1 MGARAIFLDRDGV
14 LTRERPDY
22 VKTPD
27 ELEILPGIYEPLRQV
42 RQKGYRI
49 IVVTNQSVIGRGLAK
64 HSDMARIHDRLLRD
78 LAIHGCSVDAIYYCP
93 HLPEDHCGCRK
104 PEPGLIIRATNEL
117 DIDLKR
123 SWMIGDKDIDLEA
136 ARRAGCRGLKVPTNG
151 NGLKDAVHR
160 IALAEND
167 SEAIGSS

>member
-1 MGARAIFLDRDGV
+1 LDRDGV
-14 LTRERPDY
+14 LTRERSDY

-49 IVVTNQSVIGRGLAK
+49 VVVTNQSVIGRGLAN
-64 HSDMARIHDRLLRD
+64 HGDMARIHDRLLRD
-78 LAIHGCSVDAIYYCP
+78 LANHGCSVDAIYYCP

-104 PEPGLIIRATNEL
+104 PKPGLIIKATKEL

-136 ARRAGCRGLKVPTNG
+136 ARRAGCRALKVPTNG
-151 NGLKDAVHR
+151 DGLKDAVHR
-160 IALAEND
+160 IALAED
-167 SEAIGSS
+167 ESEVVGSS